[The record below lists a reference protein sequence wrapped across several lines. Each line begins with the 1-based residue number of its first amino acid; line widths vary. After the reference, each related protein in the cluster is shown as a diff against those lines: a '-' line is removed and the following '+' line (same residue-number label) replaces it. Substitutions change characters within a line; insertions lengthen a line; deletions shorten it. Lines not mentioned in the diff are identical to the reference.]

1 MRHVAQRRWCRW
13 AEHAPRSPVSGFF
26 RRLVLTL
33 IGFATLA
40 TAHDFKLGPLVI
52 DHPYALP
59 TPAGARTGAV
69 YFRTLKN
76 TGDAADRLVAARS
89 TAAASVEIHR
99 STMEGDVMRMRA
111 LPALD
116 LPAGAALKL
125 RHDGDTHLM
134 LVDLKAPLQDGKCF
148 ALWLRFERAGEREV
162 TVCVQRPR
170 DRDPGHTH

>member
-1 MRHVAQRRWCRW
+1 M
-13 AEHAPRSPVSGFF
+13 
-26 RRLVLTL
+26 LTL